1 MSAPIAIVNDDD
13 EIIGSATKQQAW
25 EQGLLHRVVRI
36 MIHNKAG
43 QILLQHR
50 TPTKDIFPDC
60 WDNSSAG
67 HVDAGEDYDDAAYR
81 ELEEELGIRGVTLK
95 PIGLYRSDE
104 TWQGHRFNRFS
115 KCYVATMEAL
125 PKKLEAGKV
134 DDARWFSLD
143 EVKQMVAGQPDSVT
157 DGLRQVVERYY

>member
-13 EIIGSATKQQAW
+13 EIIGSATKPEAW

-60 WDNSSAG
+60 WDNSVAG
-67 HVDAGEDYDDAAYR
+67 HVDAGEDYDAAAIR
-81 ELEEELGIRGVTLK
+81 EVEEELGIRGLSLE
-95 PIGLYRSDE
+95 PIGYYRSDE
-104 TWQGHRFNRFS
+104 TWKGHRFNRFT
-115 KCYVATMEAL
+115 KCYVATMETL

-134 DDARWFSLD
+134 DEVRWFSLD
-143 EVKQMVAGQPDSVT
+143 EVRQMVAGKPDAVT